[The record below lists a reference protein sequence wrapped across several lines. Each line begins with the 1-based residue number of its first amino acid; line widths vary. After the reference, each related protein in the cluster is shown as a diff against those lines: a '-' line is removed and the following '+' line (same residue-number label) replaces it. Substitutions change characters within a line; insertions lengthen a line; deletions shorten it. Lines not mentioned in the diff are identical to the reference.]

1 MKEDKP
7 LINIYKRSLANEL
20 IRMGH
25 DISHSET
32 NRNNAKYQIFM
43 LYDTPELRK
52 DLALLSGKEY
62 DPEM

>member
-32 NRNNAKYQIFM
+32 NPDHPKYQIYM

-52 DLALLSGKEY
+52 DMAMLSGKEY